1 MIVPGRSCRVG
12 SGKRW
17 KFSALMRKRY
27 SEMRTQDCHDRSSL
41 AAVSK
46 PKVPNS
52 SRRDLRDTPPG
63 RFRLRCRIFEQ
74 PVFIWLG
81 LLVLALSSACQLTQ
95 ASEPPKPDGGKPEGG
110 KPDDSKPPL
119 HWRDSLA
126 CGQTSCYVLL
136 KLCGA
141 PHSLD
146 AVRAA
151 VPVTA
156 GKGTNLAEM
165 ARGCKQLGLDV
176 DIVRSAPSE
185 LDRAPLPVIAHLSYP
200 VATQHNEFAASE
212 LIGHFVVVVGMDDQT
227 IAMIDAS
234 SPVGA
239 SPLVHINRGSF
250 CRQWTGELLVKHAEA
265 TNKWSNAVGPL
276 LCGFTSLTLVAVW
289 YLAPRR
295 RLSGAFGVPAVP
307 K

>member
-1 MIVPGRSCRVG
+1 MG
-12 SGKRW
+12 
-17 KFSALMRKRY
+17 
-27 SEMRTQDCHDRSSL
+27 TQDCPAGSSL
-41 AAVSK
+41 EAASK
-46 PKVPNS
+46 PKVSNS
-52 SRRDLRDTPPG
+52 SRRECPRTPPG
-63 RFRLRCRIFEQ
+63 GFRLRWRIFAR
-74 PVFIWLG
+74 PAFIWLG
-81 LLVLALSSACQLTQ
+81 LFVLPVSSACHLAQ
-95 ASEPPKPDGGKPEGG
+95 ASESPKPDGS
-110 KPDDSKPPL
+110 KPDTSKPPL

-126 CGQTSCYVLL
+126 CGQTSCYVFL

-176 DIVRSAPSE
+176 DIVQSAPSKF
-185 LDRAPLPVIAHLSYP
+185 DRAPLPVIAHLSYP
-200 VATQHNEFAASE
+200 VPTQHNEFAASE

-227 IAMIDAS
+227 VAMIDAS

-239 SPLVHINRGSF
+239 SPLVRMNRGAF
-250 CRQWTGELLVKHAEA
+250 HRQWTGELLVKHAVVP
-265 TNKWSNAVGPL
+265 TKWSRAIGPL
-276 LCGFTSLTLVAVW
+276 LCGFTSLTLVAIW
-289 YLAPRR
+289 YLVPRR
-295 RLSGAFGVPAVP
+295 RIFGAFGVPAVS

>member
-1 MIVPGRSCRVG
+1 
-12 SGKRW
+12 
-17 KFSALMRKRY
+17 
-27 SEMRTQDCHDRSSL
+27 MRTQDCHDRSSL
-41 AAVSK
+41 AAASK

-52 SRRDLRDTPPG
+52 SRRECRGTPPEA
-63 RFRLRCRIFEQ
+63 FRLSCRIFSRA
-74 PVFIWLG
+74 VCIWLG
-81 LLVLALSSACQLTQ
+81 LFVLAVWGACHLAQ
-95 ASEPPKPDGGKPEGG
+95 ASQPPKPDGNKTVAPKPVG
-110 KPDDSKPPL
+110 STPPL

-126 CGQTSCYVLL
+126 CGQTSCYVFL

-156 GKGTNLAEM
+156 EKGTNLAEM

-176 DIVRSAPSE
+176 DIVKSAPSE
-185 LDRAPLPVIAHLSYP
+185 FDRAPLPVIARLSFP
-200 VATQHNEFAASE
+200 VAAKHNDFAASE

-239 SPLVHINRGSF
+239 SPLVRMNRGAF
-250 CRQWTGELLVKHAEA
+250 CRQWTGELLVKHAELP
-265 TNKWSNAVGPL
+265 NKWSHAIGPL
-276 LCGFTSLTLVAVW
+276 LCGFTSLTLVAIW

-295 RLSGAFGVPAVP
+295 RVSGAFGIPAVP